1 MISFIFLFPTTER
14 SITAALSESAF
25 NVLFAGSNIIRFPSV
40 RVPWMKDRSV
50 VFSRVNASPWITLI
64 SVLPQVSNI
73 ISPFP
78 STVEEDPQAVILTVL
93 GASGASEITTP
104 FSSLAASF
112 IVTLGLVIPLGTI
125 ILPKV

>member
-1 MISFIFLFPTTER
+1 
-14 SITAALSESAF
+14 
-25 NVLFAGSNIIRFPSV
+25 
-40 RVPWMKDRSV
+40 MKDLSV

-93 GASGASEITTP
+93 GASAPSEITTP

-112 IVTLGLVIPLGTI
+112 IVTLGFVIPLGII

>member
-1 MISFIFLFPTTER
+1 MFWSVVVGLGIGALPEDGTVTIFPAPNMISFIFLFPTTER

-78 STVEEDPQAVILTVL
+78 STVEEDPQAVILTVPRCIR
-93 GASGASEITTP
+93 G
-104 FSSLAASF
+104 
-112 IVTLGLVIPLGTI
+112 
-125 ILPKV
+125 